1 MALDSPTEQRALLAL
16 SFEPLGSAYV
26 YYHHRWSQGIPVTA
40 EEREAYLRLPAVAL
54 MARHAWRKSLAGR
67 QPLPPRSTQ
76 TAKAV
81 RQGILL
87 KMPPGMAVTS
97 FAFGA
102 LGLVSGFSERNIA
115 LAAIYVVVGVALL
128 LFAAAIA
135 LAKIIQ
141 ARAKAR

>member
-1 MALDSPTEQRALLAL
+1 
-16 SFEPLGSAYV
+16 
-26 YYHHRWSQGIPVTA
+26 
-40 EEREAYLRLPAVAL
+40 
-54 MARHAWRKSLAGR
+54 
-67 QPLPPRSTQ
+67 
-76 TAKAV
+76 
-81 RQGILL
+81 
-87 KMPPGMAVTS
+87 MPPGMAVTS